1 MAMQPVSWTC
11 IWLNGYAKKWKPS
24 LAASISE
31 QSGRRKRGSLF
42 HDLESA
48 FEAGV
53 GIVAGEYF
61 EIARFLAP
69 LLVCAEE

>member
-1 MAMQPVSWTC
+1 MGQPLS
-11 IWLNGYAKKWKPS
+11 K
-24 LAASISE
+24 

-48 FEAGV
+48 FEAGM
-53 GIVAGEYF
+53 GIVTGEYF